1 MCRGGIKCFARWL
14 GKQGAKLCY
23 DSNANVYEMPG
34 LWLQVQ
40 CTATSAFG
48 VMTDSTLTTTSAGG
62 QAVTDF
68 PGGGGTSGTP
78 DIVTVLCTATPAD
91 EVCLTNHRR
100 CSSWQLLGAWN

>member
-1 MCRGGIKCFARWL
+1 MC
-14 GKQGAKLCY
+14 
-23 DSNANVYEMPG
+23 D

-40 CTATSAFG
+40 CTATNAFG
-48 VMTDSTLTTTSAGG
+48 VMTDSTLTTTLASG

-91 EVCLTNHRR
+91 QVCLQLTSLGC
-100 CSSWQLLGAWN
+100 CSSWERSNCCTALILQQLQ